1 MSADSRKPTTRQG
14 SLGES
19 GKQKRILIVDDD
31 TAQCQMMAALLGGGG
46 YLTLTAFTGE
56 QGLETYKVER
66 PDMLIVDFAM
76 PGMNGIEMV
85 NAIRELETSRKP
97 LVLMVA
103 GYAQSFLAALDQS
116 VGVDS
121 YLLKPILPAE
131 LLTRVADLFAGRY

>member
-1 MSADSRKPTTRQG
+1 MPA
-14 SLGES
+14 E
-19 GKQKRILIVDDD
+19 GKKQRRILVVDDD
-31 TAQCQMMAALLGGGG
+31 KSQCQMMATILGEGG
-46 YLTLTAFTGE
+46 YFVTMAASGE
-56 QGLETYKVER
+56 QGLELYRAER

-85 NAIRELETSRKP
+85 NAVRAQETGNRRS

-103 GYAQSFLAALDQS
+103 GYAQSFLAALDDS

-131 LLTRVADLFAGRY
+131 LLNRVADLFAGRF